1 MSDAVIKNSRSQGMT
16 VLLLAL
22 LLGLQPITTD
32 LYLPTLPTL
41 TQGFGASMVQA
52 QLTLTALLLAFG
64 TSQLFWGPLSDMWG
78 RRPVLLG
85 GVAVYAAAAV
95 ACALSPSIETLIAAR
110 TLQGIAMGACVMAAR
125 AVIRDLYEPVQGA
138 KIMSQALSGLGLIAC
153 TCVPVG
159 GFLTEHFGWRWA
171 LSSLVVFAA
180 LTGALLYFYF
190 DESLPIR
197 NPKALQAKT
206 LWASVKHIVRNPSFQ
221 AYNAVST
228 VSFAGLF
235 TFLATSAFVFTQSMG
250 LTQTAYGLLMI
261 SMSFSYI
268 VGTFICRWLLLRMS
282 VQHCVFMASWVSL
295 LAGLL
300 LMYVAYAGPG
310 QSWFGAWA
318 VMAPVNLYL
327 LAHGVH
333 QPCGQSGC
341 IAPFPE
347 MAGTASALNGF
358 TMMLVAFG
366 MGTWIGTHMTDPLMS
381 MAQGIMLWSACLALI
396 GSLAV
401 RKIPLVK
408 RVQVMQVAQAGSAAQ
423 VK

>member
-1 MSDAVIKNSRSQGMT
+1 MAETLSKNSRSQAMT

-22 LLGLQPITTD
+22 LLGLQPVTTD
-32 LYLPTLPTL
+32 LYLPALPVL

-52 QLTLTALLLAFG
+52 QLTLTAMLLAFG
-64 TSQLFWGPLSDMWG
+64 TSQLFWGPLSDKWG

-85 GVAVYAAAAV
+85 GIGVYATAAI
-95 ACALSPSIETLIAAR
+95 ACTLAPSMATLIAAR

-159 GFLTEHFGWRWA
+159 GFLTDLLGWRWA
-171 LSSLVVFAA
+171 LSSLVLFALA
-180 LTGALLYFYF
+180 TGFLIYFYF
-190 DESLPIR
+190 EESLAHR
-197 NPKALQAKT
+197 NPQALQVKT
-206 LWASVKHIVRNPSFQ
+206 LWTSVKHIVRNPTFQ
-221 AYNAVST
+221 AYSALSS

-235 TFLATSAFVFTQSMG
+235 TFLATSSFVFTQSMG
-250 LTQTAYGLLMI
+250 LSQTVYGLLMI
-261 SMSFSYI
+261 SMSASYI
-268 VGTFICRWLLLRMS
+268 LGTFICRWLLLRIS
-282 VQHCVFMASWVSL
+282 VQSCVFMAGFVSL
-295 LAGLL
+295 SAGLL
-300 LMYVAYAGPG
+300 LIFVAYAGPG
-310 QSWFGAWA
+310 QAWFGAWA

-341 IAPFPE
+341 VAPFPE

-366 MGTWIGTHMTDPLMS
+366 MGTWLGHHMIDPLLS
-381 MAQGIMLWSACLALI
+381 MAQGMMLWSACLALI
-396 GSLAV
+396 GTFAV
-401 RKIPLVK
+401 RKIPLVQTEQGH
-408 RVQVMQVAQAGSAAQ
+408 RSTHQPTTLQA
-423 VK
+423 K